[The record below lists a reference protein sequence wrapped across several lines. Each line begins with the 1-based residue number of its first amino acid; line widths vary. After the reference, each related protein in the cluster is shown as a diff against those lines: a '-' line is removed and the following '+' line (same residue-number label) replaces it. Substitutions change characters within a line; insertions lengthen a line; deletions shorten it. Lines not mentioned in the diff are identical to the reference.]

1 MSVKPAAVSMAV
13 VDGALAAAIL
23 FGLIV
28 NAVAG
33 WWWADI
39 AAGVVLI
46 LYGLHEGRTHLRQ
59 AAAPQ

>member
-1 MSVKPAAVSMAV
+1 MAV

-46 LYGLHEGRTHLRQ
+46 LYGLHEGRNPF
-59 AAAPQ
+59 APSRCAPMIRVSGSV